1 MSPGKKEGGVEHEA
15 VTNFREYLRIPSVQP
30 DVNYDDCVKFLKKQ
44 AMSLGLPV
52 RVYSVVLGKPIVVLT
67 WEGTEPTLPSIL
79 LNSHM
84 DVVPVFPEKWTYDPF
99 SAIKDKNGNIF
110 ARGSQ
115 DMKCVGIQYLEAV
128 RRLKSKG
135 VRLRRTVHIS
145 FVPDEEIG
153 GKDGMAKFV
162 NTADFLELNVGFA
175 LDEGMASP
183 TEQFPV
189 FYGERS
195 IWHMFIHCPG
205 TPGHGSLLLHDTA
218 GEKVRIIIDRFM
230 DYREKE
236 KKKLE
241 QDPNLTVGDVTTVNL
256 TQLKGGVQSNVVPP
270 ELIVVFDVRL
280 AVTVD
285 HAQFEAM
292 VNGWCAEAGPGT
304 YIEFEQKEPKVQV
317 TKLDSSNPWWIAF
330 RKACNDMKLE
340 LKQAIFPGGTD
351 SRYVRGVGLPALGFS
366 PMNKTPVLLHDH
378 DEFLNED
385 IFLKGIDIYCQ
396 IIPAVAN
403 VPPPKK

>member
-1 MSPGKKEGGVEHEA
+1 MSPGKKEAGVEDEA
-15 VTNFREYLRIPSVQP
+15 VANFREYLRIPSVQP
-30 DVNYDDCVKFLKKQ
+30 DVNYDDCVAFLKKQ
-44 AMSLGLPV
+44 AVQLGLPLQ
-52 RVYSVVLGKPIVVLT
+52 VYSVVFGKPIVVLT
-67 WEGTEPTLPSIL
+67 WEGLEPGLPSVL

-84 DVVPVFPEKWTYDPF
+84 DVVPVFPEKWTHDPF
-99 SAIKDKNGNIF
+99 SADKDKNGNIF
-110 ARGSQ
+110 ARGAQ

-128 RRLKSKG
+128 RRLKSEG
-135 VRLRRTVHIS
+135 VRLRRTIHIS

-162 NTADFLELNVGFA
+162 STPDFRDLNIGFA

-183 TEQFPV
+183 FEQFSL

-195 IWHMFIHCPG
+195 IWHMFVHCPG
-205 TPGHGSLLLHDTA
+205 TPGHGSLLLPDTA

-230 DYREKE
+230 DFREQE
-236 KKKLE
+236 KKKLGSN
-241 QDPNLTVGDVTTVNL
+241 PSLTVGDITTVNL

-270 ELIVVFDVRL
+270 ELVVVFDVRL

-285 HAQFEAM
+285 HAEFEAM
-292 VNGWCAEAGPGT
+292 VNRWCTEAGPGT
-304 YIEFEQKEPKVQV
+304 YVEFEQKEPKIQV
-317 TKLDSSNPWWIAF
+317 TKLDSSNPWWLAF
-330 RKACNDMKLE
+330 KRACDDMKLE
-340 LKQAIFPGGTD
+340 LKPDIFPGGTD

-385 IFLKGIDIYCQ
+385 VFLKGIDIYYQ
-396 IIPAVAN
+396 IIPAVGN
-403 VPPPKK
+403 VPSAKK